1 MKEGHAIRAADTV
14 RSDRSGR
21 RVLIADDDPLIRMD
35 LAEMLAEEG
44 FEVVGQVGDGER
56 AAALAITLRPDLVI
70 MDVKMPGKDGIQ
82 AAAEIA
88 AAQIAP
94 VIILTAFS
102 ERDLIRRA
110 LDAGAMAYLA
120 KPFSTATL
128 LPAIELAAARYAET
142 AALRAEIAEATQRL
156 QARKVID
163 RAKGLLMTQQKMT
176 EPQAF
181 RWLKRTAIDRRTSMD
196 TIARDVI
203 ERPAGQRQLI
213 TVPPAG
219 SSLPGSCYR
228 KDEVR

>member
-1 MKEGHAIRAADTV
+1 MKEGHAIRAAGTV
-14 RSDRSGR
+14 RSDRAGR

-44 FEVVGQVGDGER
+44 LDVVGQVGDGER

-82 AAAEIA
+82 AAETA

-102 ERDLIRRA
+102 ERDLIQRA

-120 KPFSTATL
+120 KPFSKATL

-142 AALRAEIAEATQRL
+142 AALRAEVSEATQRL

-163 RAKGLLMTQQKMT
+163 RAKGLLMTRQKMT

-213 TVPPAG
+213 TVPPVG

-228 KDEVR
+228 KDEVP

>member
-1 MKEGHAIRAADTV
+1 MKEGHAVRAADTV
-14 RSDRSGR
+14 RSDRAGR

-70 MDVKMPGKDGIQ
+70 MDVKMPGKDGIR

-102 ERDLIRRA
+102 ERDLIQRA

-120 KPFSTATL
+120 KPFSKATL

-196 TIARDVI
+196 TVARDVL
-203 ERPAGQRQLI
+203 EGPLAS
-213 TVPPAG
+213 A
-219 SSLPGSCYR
+219 S
-228 KDEVR
+228 